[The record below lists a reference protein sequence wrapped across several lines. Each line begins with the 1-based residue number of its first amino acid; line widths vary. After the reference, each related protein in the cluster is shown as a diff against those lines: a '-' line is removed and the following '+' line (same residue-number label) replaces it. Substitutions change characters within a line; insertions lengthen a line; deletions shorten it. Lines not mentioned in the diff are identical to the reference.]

1 MVNNR
6 LIIVSV
12 RFVHSRELRAL
23 LVFRAKWYDIYSSY
37 VYD

>member
-12 RFVHSRELRAL
+12 RFVHSRELRAF
-23 LVFRAKWYDIYSSY
+23 LVFRGKWYDIYSSY